1 MSILEHTSQIT
12 SLKTWLKESCPLAIS
27 NFELK
32 PLVNDASSRQYF
44 RLQVEDSLSHIAMI
58 APPDKENLIAFIAI
72 AKDFARQGIFTP
84 EILAYNLEQGFMLL
98 TDLGND
104 LYLNILNP
112 NTVDDLYNRALSVI
126 YQIQTCNPK
135 FPDDKHLDIFN
146 EEFIRSE
153 LAIFIDWFLK
163 KHLELAMTD
172 EMGNILENTFKILI
186 RSALEQPQ
194 VCVHRDYHSRNLLL
208 LKNKNV
214 GVLDF
219 QDAVYGPITYDAASL
234 LRDAYIEWPKKQ
246 VDQWVLKFYDM
257 ICKSYQCTQE
267 KFIRW
272 FDLISLQR
280 HLKILGIFT
289 RLNYRDNKP
298 HYLPMIS
305 RVLNYMSKTCEDYSE
320 LSHFKEI
327 LNNQIKPKLCEKEKK

>member
-1 MSILEHTSQIT
+1 MSILEHTSRLI
-12 SLKTWLKESCPLAIS
+12 SLKNWLRESCSPAAS
-27 NFELK
+27 KFELE
-32 PLVNDASSRQYF
+32 PLINDASSRQYF
-44 RLQVEDSLSHIAMI
+44 RLRLEGNLSQIAMI
-58 APPDKENLIAFIAI
+58 APPDKENITAFIAI
-72 AKDFARQGIFTP
+72 AIDFSRQGIYTP

-98 TDLGND
+98 SDLGND
-104 LYLNILNP
+104 LFLNILNHT
-112 NTVDDLYNRALSVI
+112 TVDDLYNRALLVI
-126 YQIQTCNPK
+126 HQIQTCNPK
-135 FPDDKHLDIFN
+135 LPDDKPLDLFN

-163 KHLELAMTD
+163 KHLELTITD
-172 EMGNILENTFKILI
+172 EISSILENTFKILI
-186 RSALEQPQ
+186 HSAQEQPQ

-208 LKNKNV
+208 LENKKV

-234 LRDAYIEWPKKQ
+234 LRDAYIDWPKSQ
-246 VDQWVLKFYDM
+246 VDQWILKFYDM
-257 ICKSYQCTQE
+257 LNINHQFSPET
-267 KFIRW
+267 FIRW

-305 RVLNYMSKTCEDYSE
+305 RLLDYIGKTCEDYSE

-327 LNNQIKPKLCEKEKK
+327 LQTKIKPKLYEKEKQ

>member
-1 MSILEHTSQIT
+1 MSILEHSSQLT
-12 SLKTWLKESCPLAIS
+12 SLKNWLKESCPLTIS
-27 NFELK
+27 NFELV
-32 PLVNDASSRQYF
+32 PLINDASSRQYF
-44 RLQVEDSLSHIAMI
+44 RLRLEDNLTQIAMI
-58 APPDKENLIAFIAI
+58 APPDKENIIAFIAI

-98 TDLGND
+98 SDLGND

-112 NTVDDLYNRALSVI
+112 NTVDDLYSRALAVI
-126 YQIQTCNPK
+126 YQIQSCNPK
-135 FPDDKHLDIFN
+135 FSDDKPLDSFN
-146 EEFIRSE
+146 EKFIRSE

-163 KHLELAMTD
+163 KHLELTITD
-172 EMGNILENTFKILI
+172 KINNILENTFKILI
-186 RSALEQPQ
+186 DSAQEQPQ

-208 LKNKNV
+208 LENKNV

-219 QDAVYGPITYDAASL
+219 QDAIYGPITYDAASL
-234 LRDAYIEWPKKQ
+234 LRDAYIDWPKDQ
-246 VDQWVLKFYDM
+246 VDKWILKFYDM
-257 ICKSYQCTQE
+257 ININHQCTLK

-298 HYLPMIS
+298 HYLPMFS
-305 RVLNYMSKTCEDYSE
+305 RILNYISKTCSDYSE
-320 LSHFKEI
+320 LSHFKKI
-327 LNNQIKPKLCEKEKK
+327 LQTQIKPKLYEKEK